1 MAPQPDNTIGHRT
14 VTKDAAATFGGITG
28 DYARIHF
35 DHALG
40 EASPYGRGFA
50 HGLLSASWALGA
62 ITLYAPDRVGCG
74 EPGAYVSEFQV
85 TFRDVVRFG
94 DTLALQC
101 GDAPSEGV
109 SPGWNRRGSAFSF
122 LNQEGTLV
130 TSGTVAVSARKAAAS
145 ADGLPSAKAR
155 QPIWPGGRTEP
166 PAGRAT
172 FTAEDLLDHGPRG
185 ASPVRTITE
194 ADVVG
199 FVNFTGELNPLYVD
213 AVFSERALFGRRIA
227 PPMLCFCLG
236 FSSWLRELLRLP
248 GDDSEQTAGHL
259 GDRWHFVAP
268 VFIGDTLEVRHKPLA
283 VRRTRSQPNRGV
295 MTYGL
300 QLVNQRDE
308 VVQQGEVDMM
318 LAMREAD
325 PEVRE

>member
-1 MAPQPDNTIGHRT
+1 MGSDRALIGHRT
-14 VTKDAAATFGGITG
+14 VTEDAVATFGSLTG

-62 ITLYAPDRVGCG
+62 MTLYAPERLGCG
-74 EPGAYVSEFQV
+74 EAGAYVSGFEV
-85 TFRDVVRFG
+85 KFRDVVRFG

-101 GDAPSEGV
+101 QDADSADTPS
-109 SPGWNRRGSAFSF
+109 GWEPRSSEFIF
-122 LNQEGTLV
+122 LNQDGGAV
-130 TSGTVAVSARKAAAS
+130 TTGTVTAHVRDSAASAEALPSAVSA
-145 ADGLPSAKAR
+145 
-155 QPIWPGGRTEP
+155 QPLWPGGRPEP
-166 PAGRAT
+166 DGASR

-194 ADVVG
+194 ADAVG
-199 FVNFTGELNPLYVD
+199 FANFTGELNPLYLD
-213 AVFSERALFGRRIA
+213 AVFAESALFGRRIA

-248 GDDSEQTAGHL
+248 GDGSEQSAGHL
-259 GDRWHFVAP
+259 GDRWQFVAP
-268 VFIGDTLEVRHKPLA
+268 VFVGDTLEVRHKPLS
-283 VRRTRSQPNRGV
+283 VRRTRSQPSRGV

-300 QLVNQRDE
+300 QLVNQRGE

-318 LAMREAD
+318 LEMREA
-325 PEVRE
+325 RTGGR